1 MRKKLKIGILGAGG
15 IGALLGSIFQKQGH
29 EVTFLKKNSS
39 NKNKFIKYE
48 IRSNFFGNFK
58 INLNFGKN
66 KFYKS
71 EVIFITVKYPDL
83 SGALKKLKPLKKK
96 VVVIS
101 LMNGL
106 GHVEILK
113 KIFKKNLV
121 IGSVGHIAS
130 YKKSP
135 NSIKH
140 LSVTPPVLMLS
151 AQNKNLLKKL
161 EIIKNHMQNTGV
173 HTQILLDNKKVIW
186 EKLIRLNALAT
197 MTSLYGCNLGKI
209 RNSKRKFF
217 YFKQL
222 ILESIKVAKLDGFRA
237 NYKKILRKI
246 KELPDNLTTSMQR
259 DLKERKNS
267 EIESITAGII
277 KKGMNF
283 NLRLKYH
290 EKLYQIIKKKYEI

>member
-1 MRKKLKIGILGAGG
+1 
-15 IGALLGSIFQKQGH
+15 
-29 EVTFLKKNSS
+29 
-39 NKNKFIKYE
+39 
-48 IRSNFFGNFK
+48 
-58 INLNFGKN
+58 
-66 KFYKS
+66 
-71 EVIFITVKYPDL
+71 
-83 SGALKKLKPLKKK
+83 
-96 VVVIS
+96 
-101 LMNGL
+101 
-106 GHVEILK
+106 
-113 KIFKKNLV
+113 
-121 IGSVGHIAS
+121 
-130 YKKSP
+130 
-135 NSIKH
+135 
-140 LSVTPPVLMLS
+140 
-151 AQNKNLLKKL
+151 
-161 EIIKNHMQNTGV
+161 
-173 HTQILLDNKKVIW
+173 
-186 EKLIRLNALAT
+186 